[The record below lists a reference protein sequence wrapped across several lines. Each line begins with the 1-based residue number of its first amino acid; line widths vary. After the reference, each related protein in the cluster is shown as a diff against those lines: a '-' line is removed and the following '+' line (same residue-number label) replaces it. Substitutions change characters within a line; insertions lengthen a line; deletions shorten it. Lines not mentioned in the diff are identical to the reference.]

1 MIMELLTMTK
11 SSLKARFAR
20 LGPPLDIDL
29 VRSGSPEAVALAPGA
44 DPRRVRTIEAIIALR
59 RRGLPMLRAKRAVE
73 SALAQGGVELTVPVV
88 DSLDAL
94 AGELRQAGFSIVSL
108 TPRAPNVRQLRERL
122 GLSQEQ
128 FALRYGLDIDAVRN
142 WEYGRREPDTAA
154 KSYLTI
160 IDRDPT
166 HVAQTLSSPPP

>member
-1 MIMELLTMTK
+1 MTK
-11 SSLKARFAR
+11 SSLKERFAR

-29 VRSGSPEAVALAPGA
+29 VRSGSSEVVALEPNA
-44 DPRRVRTIEAIIALR
+44 DLRQVKTIEAMLALR
-59 RRGLPMLRAKRAVE
+59 RRGLAMLRAKRAIE
-73 SALAQGGVELTVPVV
+73 AALAKGRIELTVPIVE
-88 DSLDAL
+88 SLDAL
-94 AGELRQAGFSIVSL
+94 AAELREAGFSLAIL

-142 WEYGRREPDTAA
+142 WEYGRREPDKAA

-160 IDRDPT
+160 IDRDPAR
-166 HVAQTLSSPPP
+166 VAEALASPSH

>member
-1 MIMELLTMTK
+1 VEE
-11 SSLKARFAR
+11 RFAR
-20 LGPPLDIDL
+20 LGPSLDIDL
-29 VRSGSPEAVALAPGA
+29 VRSGSSDVVALKPNP
-44 DPRRVRTIEAIIALR
+44 DLRRSRAIEAMLALR

-73 SALAQGGVELTVPVV
+73 AAMARGRIEPIGPVV
-88 DSLDAL
+88 ESLDAL
-94 AGELRQAGFSIVSL
+94 AAELPEAGFLIASL

-154 KSYLTI
+154 RAI
-160 IDRDPT
+160 
-166 HVAQTLSSPPP
+166 